1 MGILCAFALTGG
13 VIAAYAE
20 DGSDASAD
28 GGTQLFL
35 PTSYEQYLDLK
46 SPSDFAVNDDYI
58 AIADGSKIY
67 LYDKSAEKYEVF
79 SHTSNVSS
87 LNFYKKDGKTYLYFA
102 IDIAGDN
109 PIQYIDCSATNFATQ
124 DPQRTDISSSS
135 NFIIY
140 GDQVCFAN
148 ASNSVYLTSMNNLN
162 IVNPTSNNP
171 IDSSVSAVSF
181 AVYDGNIYYSKTHT
195 ADNAPNVPIHTLNLA
210 QATPAVYLTTKYSI
224 SSFAIIDG
232 TCYFVSNDNFLYRQD
247 KQGTEEE
254 ICSSS
259 LIKYFGN
266 GNPYLIIDKSVC
278 EYSVTSGFTGYEIG
292 KYSKSE
298 TRLGANAA
306 ELSVYNEKLLI
317 ADTENNR
324 ILSYNKNASGVYG
337 RNKAIATKTENTDS
351 AKTFSP
357 ELVCAGETSFLASD
371 GSSLCLYS
379 YDGEVLAYFAS
390 EQFSGK
396 ILDCTYSFGTY
407 YFVTIGNSNAC
418 ALSESDRTL
427 HKKTLTIAPTSISS
441 DIFGNLYVYSAETV
455 YRFTAQE
462 FTENGSGTL
471 LFTHAGSGDIQIAT
485 DFCGNIYLA
494 DGTTIY
500 RYEYENKIYT
510 QKAVFTADTLGD
522 FVYNESTDLPVL
534 SFAFGFENGDAFILS
549 DGFIVKTDALSV
561 RSLTELD
568 AEGVY
573 GNVFSSP
580 SQSSKA
586 KLFTAK
592 AGAVTVGL
600 DLSELSEGVQYL
612 PYHGYERLESE
623 KTGVVLAE
631 TDDGTIVA
639 FYDRTDRSY
648 SFALVLSGSPAE
660 VIDTGVQT
668 SASGT
673 MYTVSEIG
681 LYKYP
686 LMLISAG
693 EDGANRFESI
703 RVGRSHT
710 VKLLA
715 KISHDALDAKY
726 YFVSVTEGGTEYF
739 GFLPVGY
746 LSDYNSAG
754 AHNPTEFRYARID
767 KGESCVLKNTVTGE
781 ENIFENREK
790 LKVFDKRKDENGNV
804 YVIYEGD
811 EGTYTGYVDP
821 DILYEAT
828 PAVMVTL
835 VIVTIAAAAIIV
847 SVCYLLLRK
856 QPTLQ

>member
-20 DGSDASAD
+20 DENGASANG

-67 LYDKSAEKYEVF
+67 LYDKGAEKYEVF
-79 SHTSNVSS
+79 SHTDGSTLSS
-87 LNFYKKDGKTYLYFA
+87 LNFYGEDGKTYLYFV
-102 IDIAGDN
+102 DN
-109 PIQYIDCSATNFATQ
+109 NTNVYSIDCASFAT
-124 DPQRTDISSSS
+124 TDAATSTGFTCAS
-135 NFIIY
+135 FIIDGNNFY
-140 GDQVCFAN
+140 YGRTTDGATVYKTTVSIGSLTEGTQIEKAEANITPYFSMSDGVVYFSLNSKIYSIKNGMATQNPWDLTMSITAFIVAGDQV
-148 ASNSVYLTSMNNLN
+148 
-162 IVNPTSNNP
+162 
-171 IDSSVSAVSF
+171 
-181 AVYDGNIYYSKTHT
+181 YYSTTSTDKDFYLYEDQGSSPVIYKGETVKG
-195 ADNAPNVPIHTLNLA
+195 VPSVKMIGDAVWFVDQDTGRGCIRTL
-210 QATPAVYLTTKYSI
+210 TPHLTENGSYR
-224 SSFAIIDG
+224 F
-232 TCYFVSNDNFLYRQD
+232 ND
-247 KQGTEEE
+247 
-254 ICSSS
+254 
-259 LIKYFGN
+259 
-266 GNPYLIIDKSVC
+266 
-278 EYSVTSGFTGYEIG
+278 YEIG

-324 ILSYNKNASGVYG
+324 VLHYTRNADGTYLRNAPVSLSD
-337 RNKAIATKTENTDS
+337 I
-351 AKTFSP
+351 SP
-357 ELVCAGETSFLASD
+357 DLVCAGENAFAVADGRELRILSYVGEELYRETFTGDVTSIA
-371 GSSLCLYS
+371 YS
-379 YDGEVLAYFAS
+379 YGCFYVSINGQSLLYEYAPAADTAS
-390 EQFSGK
+390 YEETDHTLFS
-396 ILDCTYSFGTY
+396 
-407 YFVTIGNSNAC
+407 FVP
-418 ALSESDRTL
+418 EY
-427 HKKTLTIAPTSISS
+427 LTA
-441 DIFGNLYVYSAETV
+441 DIYGNLYALQATSVRRLKQDYSVDTSFTMSAPAGTQKLLSDFAGNLYALSADTAYLLKEKETPAAIFSSQNINGLVYSD
-455 YRFTAQE
+455 
-462 FTENGSGTL
+462 S
-471 LFTHAGSGDIQIAT
+471 
-485 DFCGNIYLA
+485 
-494 DGTTIY
+494 TI
-500 RYEYENKIYT
+500 
-510 QKAVFTADTLGD
+510 
-522 FVYNESTDLPVL
+522 SVL

-586 KLFTAK
+586 KLLTAK

-600 DLSELSEGVQYL
+600 DLSELSDGVQYL
-612 PYHGYERLESE
+612 PYHGYERLQSE

-739 GFLPVGY
+739 GFLPKVY

-754 AHNPTEFRYARID
+754 AHNPSEFRYARID

>member
-20 DGSDASAD
+20 DENGASANG

-58 AIADGSKIY
+58 AIADGNKIY
-67 LYDKSAEKYEVF
+67 LYDKSAETQNYLVF

-87 LNFYKKDGKTYLYFA
+87 LNFYKHADKTYLYFA

-109 PIQYIDCSATNFATQ
+109 PIQYIDCTATDFAEQT
-124 DPQRTDISSSS
+124 PQQTAINSCSS
-135 NFIIY
+135 FIIY

-148 ASNSVYLTSMNNLN
+148 ASNSVYLTRMDGLD
-162 IVNPTSNNP
+162 IVNPTSDDA
-171 IDSSVSAVSF
+171 IDSSQTATSF
-181 AVYDGNIYYSKTHT
+181 AVYDQNIYFAKGNTIYI
-195 ADNAPNVPIHTLNLA
+195 ADT
-210 QATPAVYLTTKYSI
+210 TPGSYLTTKYSI

-232 TCYFVSNDNFLYRQD
+232 TCYFVSNDNFVY
-247 KQGTEEE
+247 KHGTEDE

-259 LIKYFGN
+259 LLKYFGN

-298 TRLGANAA
+298 TRLGANASD
-306 ELSVYNEKLLI
+306 LSVYNEKLLI

-324 ILSYNKNASGVYG
+324 VVSYNKNASGVYG

-418 ALSESDRTL
+418 ALSESDRIL

-580 SQSSKA
+580 AQSSKA
-586 KLFTAK
+586 KLLTAK

-600 DLSELSEGVQYL
+600 DLSELSDGVQYL
-612 PYHGYERLESE
+612 PYHGYERLQSE

-639 FYDRTDRSY
+639 FYDQTDRSY

-715 KISHDALDAKY
+715 KISHDALDTEY

-828 PAVMVTL
+828 PAVLVTL

>member
-13 VIAAYAE
+13 AIAAYAE

-46 SPSDFAVNDDYI
+46 FPSDFAVNDDYI

-266 GNPYLIIDKSVC
+266 GNAYLIIDKSVR

-306 ELSVYNEKLLI
+306 DLSVYNEKLLV

-324 ILSYNKNASGVYG
+324 VLYYTRNADGTYLADSPVSLSD
-337 RNKAIATKTENTDS
+337 I
-351 AKTFSP
+351 SP
-357 ELVCAGETSFLASD
+357 DLVCAGENAFAVADGRELRILSYVGEELYRETFTGDVTSIA
-371 GSSLCLYS
+371 YS
-379 YDGEVLAYFAS
+379 YGCFYVSINGQSLLYEYAPAADTAS
-390 EQFSGK
+390 YEETDHT
-396 ILDCTYSFGTY
+396 LSFVPEY
-407 YFVTIGNSNAC
+407 
-418 ALSESDRTL
+418 
-427 HKKTLTIAPTSISS
+427 LTA
-441 DIFGNLYVYSAETV
+441 DIYGNLYALQATSVRRLKQDYSADTSFTMSAPAGTQKLLSDFAGNLYALSADTAYLLKEKETPAAIFSSQNINGLVYSD
-455 YRFTAQE
+455 
-462 FTENGSGTL
+462 S
-471 LFTHAGSGDIQIAT
+471 
-485 DFCGNIYLA
+485 
-494 DGTTIY
+494 TI
-500 RYEYENKIYT
+500 
-510 QKAVFTADTLGD
+510 
-522 FVYNESTDLPVL
+522 SVL

-586 KLFTAK
+586 KLLTAK

-600 DLSELSEGVQYL
+600 DLSELSDGVQYL
-612 PYHGYERLESE
+612 PYHGYERLQSE

-639 FYDRTDRSY
+639 FYDQTDRSY

-715 KISHDALDAKY
+715 KISHDALDTEY
-726 YFVSVTEGGTEYF
+726 YFVSVTEGGTEFF

-828 PAVMVTL
+828 PAVLVTL